1 MRLTDYDKLQLKLRE
16 YADKKA
22 ANGEIELANGILK
35 AKCFIDQECEII
47 NEKQLNGGWISVSE
61 RLPDNNTKV
70 QVTGVRYS
78 EYTKKNIYVR
88 FNAKYIGKHSIKVDD
103 TWSYCEDYT
112 WNDYVEEED
121 EYYVNEGW
129 YETIENWDDY
139 TELYV
144 SDYKVIAW
152 QPLPEPC
159 EEVENE

>member
-1 MRLTDYDKLQLKLRE
+1 MNDIE
-16 YADKKA
+16 KA
-22 ANGEIELANGILK
+22 IEFYK
-35 AKCFIDQECEII
+35 AKSYEEGGIRDRYTRLAIEALE
-47 NEKQLNGGWISVSE
+47 EKLNGGWIPVSE

-78 EYTKKNIYVR
+78 EYIQKNIYVR
-88 FNAKYIGKHSIKVDD
+88 FNAKYIGKHSIKVEDM
-103 TWSYCEDYT
+103 WSYCEDYT

-152 QPLPEPC
+152 QPLPPAYK
-159 EEVENE
+159 EVEDE

>member
-1 MRLTDYDKLQLKLRE
+1 MNDIEKLIEYIKDHSNNYLGSKATLK
-16 YADKKA
+16 
-22 ANGEIELANGILK
+22 EIETFEYMYDLLIGTL
-35 AKCFIDQECEII
+35 
-47 NEKQLNGGWISVSE
+47 EKQLSSGWIPVSE

-78 EYTKKNIYVR
+78 EYTKENIYVR

-103 TWSYCEDYT
+103 MWSYCEDYT

-139 TELYV
+139 TEVYV
-144 SDYKVIAW
+144 NDYKVIAW
-152 QPLPEPC
+152 QPLPEPFK
-159 EEVENE
+159 EVEDE

>member
-1 MRLTDYDKLQLKLRE
+1 M
-16 YADKKA
+16 
-22 ANGEIELANGILK
+22 NEIEKAIEFYK
-35 AKCFIDQECEII
+35 AKSYEEGGIRDRYTRLAISAL
-47 NEKQLNGGWISVSE
+47 EKQLNGGWIPVSE

-103 TWSYCEDYT
+103 MWSYCEDYD

-139 TELYV
+139 TEVYV
-144 SDYKVIAW
+144 SDYEVIAW
-152 QPLPEPC
+152 QPLPPAYT
-159 EEVENE
+159 EVDNE

>member
-1 MRLTDYDKLQLKLRE
+1 MNEIEKAIEQLKH
-16 YADKKA
+16 DKENFEDLLKENRPSTIKERVENIIKA
-22 ANGEIELANGILK
+22 HKLAISAL
-35 AKCFIDQECEII
+35 
-47 NEKQLNGGWISVSE
+47 EKRLNDRWVPVSE

-103 TWSYCEDYT
+103 MWSYCEDYT

-121 EYYVNEGW
+121 EYYVKEGW

-139 TELYV
+139 TEVYV
-144 SDYKVIAW
+144 NDYKVIAW
-152 QPLPEPC
+152 QPLPP
-159 EEVENE
+159 VWKGNI